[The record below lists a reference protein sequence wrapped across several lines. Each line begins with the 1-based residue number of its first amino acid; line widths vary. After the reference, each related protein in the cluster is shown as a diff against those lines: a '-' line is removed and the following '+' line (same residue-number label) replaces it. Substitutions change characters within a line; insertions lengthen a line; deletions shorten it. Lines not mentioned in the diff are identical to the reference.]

1 MSLKQKQGDR
11 TRSDLLEAAF
21 GEIHAQGFRA
31 ASLENILKKT
41 EVSKGALYHHFPNKK
56 ALGYAVLEEVI
67 KPQSEEKWKKL
78 RDPNN
83 NPLDVLIEIG
93 LQMAEEATQD
103 SILLGC
109 PICNLVNEMA
119 SIDGGFQERIAKF
132 RSEWHIEIID
142 AIERGQ
148 AKGQVIKDVEPLA
161 VANFLLAA
169 HDGTSSVGKA
179 TQSIDAYIR
188 CVTETRRYVESLRAH
203 PSVS

>member
-1 MSLKQKQGDR
+1 MSLKQKQGDQ

-31 ASLENILKKT
+31 ASLDNILKKT

-56 ALGYAVLEEVI
+56 ALGYAVLDEVI
-67 KPQSEEKWKKL
+67 KPQSEEKWQRL
-78 RDPNN
+78 RNPDN
-83 NPLDVLIEIG
+83 NPLDILIEIG
-93 LQMAEEATQD
+93 CQMAEEATQE

-119 SIDGGFQERIAKF
+119 SIDGGFQERLAKF

-148 AKGQVIKDVEPLA
+148 ANGQVLADVEPLA
-161 VANFLLAA
+161 VANFLLAT
-169 HDGTSSVGKA
+169 HDGASSVGKA
-179 TQSIDAYIR
+179 TQSVEAYKR
-188 CVTETRRYVESLRAH
+188 CVNETRRYIECLRADK
-203 PSVS
+203 